1 MAEFDFSNRD
11 SFGTKIGVIAAAAG
25 SAIGLGNI
33 WRFPYVAGENGGA
46 AFLII
51 YILSII
57 AIGMP
62 VMLSEFAIGRMAQ
75 RNAYGAFRRL
85 APKQPWYLIG
95 LMGILGAF
103 MILSFYSTVAG
114 WTMEYLYNSL
124 LNNFQGQ
131 TADQLTQSFQI
142 FQQSGWNPVL
152 WQIIFMILT
161 AGIVLSGVEKG
172 IEKYAKILMPVL
184 LILIMAMVIRS
195 VTLPGS
201 EEGLAFLFA
210 PDFSKVNASVIL
222 QALGQAFFSLSIGM
236 GVLVTYGS
244 YINKKDNLGN
254 SAVAI
259 SAADTMIAILAGVAI
274 FPAVFAFGIDPKSGP
289 ELVFITLP
297 NIFNQMP
304 AGYYFSIFFFL
315 LLVIAA
321 LTSSISV
328 LEVVVAFLTE
338 QLGWHRRKATL
349 IAATVITIT
358 GIVCTMSQ
366 GPWNSVEL
374 FGLNIFEILDWTS
387 ANLLLPLGGFF
398 IVVFVGWF
406 LGKDKVKQEITN
418 QGEARAV
425 LFDAYVF
432 ILRYIA
438 PIVIL
443 LIFLFGLGVF
453 GN

>member
-1 MAEFDFSNRD
+1 MAEFDYSKRD

-25 SAIGLGNI
+25 SAVGLGNI

-51 YILSII
+51 YVVAII
-57 AIGMP
+57 AIGIP

-75 RNAYGAFRRL
+75 RNAYGAFRKL
-85 APKQPWYLIG
+85 APRRPWYLIG
-95 LMGILGAF
+95 VMGILGAF

-114 WTMEYLYNSL
+114 WTLEYLSESITNS
-124 LNNFQGQ
+124 FSGKS
-131 TADQLTQSFQI
+131 ASQLTESFQT
-142 FQQSGWNPVL
+142 FQASGWHPVM
-152 WQIIFMILT
+152 WQVIFMILT
-161 AGIVLSGVEKG
+161 AGIVVSGVERG
-172 IEKYAKILMPVL
+172 IERYAKLLMPILLV
-184 LILIMAMVIRS
+184 LILAMVIRS
-195 VTLPGS
+195 LTLPGS
-201 EEGLAFLFA
+201 GEGLAFLFA
-210 PDFSKVNASVIL
+210 PDFAKINASVVL

-236 GVLVTYGS
+236 GVLITYGS

-254 SAVAI
+254 SATAI
-259 SAADTMIAILAGVAI
+259 SLTDTLIAILAGVAI
-274 FPAVFAFGIDPKSGP
+274 FPAVFAFNIDPKAGP

-304 AGYYFSIFFFL
+304 AGFYFSILFFS

-338 QLGWHRRKATL
+338 QLNWHRRKATL

-358 GIVCTMSQ
+358 GIICTMSQ
-366 GPWNSVEL
+366 GPWESIRL
-374 FGLNIFEILDWTS
+374 FDLNVFEILDWTS

-398 IVVFVGWF
+398 IVIFAGWF
-406 LGKDKVKQEITN
+406 LSKDMVKNEITN
-418 QGEARAV
+418 NGTVRSV
-425 LFDAYVF
+425 LFEAYLF
-432 ILRYIA
+432 IVRFIA

-443 LIFLFGLGVF
+443 MIFLFGLGVF
-453 GN
+453 G